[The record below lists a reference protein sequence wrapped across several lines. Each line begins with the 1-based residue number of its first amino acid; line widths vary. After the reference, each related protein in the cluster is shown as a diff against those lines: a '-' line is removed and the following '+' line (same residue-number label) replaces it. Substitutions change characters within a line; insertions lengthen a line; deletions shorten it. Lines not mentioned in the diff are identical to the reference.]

1 MDQQMENAHFL
12 PLVMV
17 INRLSI
23 DPECLNLTQKY
34 LVIYMV
40 PFFPFVSSTLDE
52 THERENDFGAFLGGS
67 SLSC

>member
-1 MDQQMENAHFL
+1 
-12 PLVMV
+12 MV

-23 DPECLNLTQKY
+23 DPDCLNLTQKY